1 VSCRLLPVEN
11 FSVGVRWRLVYVW
24 TFERLMGVMPTGE
37 TDDISTCAIRKKTHV
52 CRASTW
58 RAPPRSK

>member
-11 FSVGVRWRLVYVW
+11 FRGGVRWRLVYVW
-24 TFERLMGVMPTGE
+24 TLEKADGC
-37 TDDISTCAIRKKTHV
+37 DDISACAIRKKTHV

-58 RAPPRSK
+58 RAPPPRLK